1 MSFTPRKP
9 LYKQQK
15 TSPAKP
21 CFILAG
27 TPENETIKRYDFQT
41 CDKAAGGYSVPEL
54 KDQLGINSGEWTN
67 IQERVSS
74 LL

>member
-9 LYKQQK
+9 IRKQQK

-21 CFILAG
+21 RFILERS
-27 TPENETIKRYDFQT
+27 PEKDTVKRYDFQT
-41 CDKAAGGYSVPEL
+41 CDKPAGSYSVPEL
-54 KDQLGINSGEWTN
+54 KDQLGINSGDWTD
-67 IQERVSS
+67 IQERVVF